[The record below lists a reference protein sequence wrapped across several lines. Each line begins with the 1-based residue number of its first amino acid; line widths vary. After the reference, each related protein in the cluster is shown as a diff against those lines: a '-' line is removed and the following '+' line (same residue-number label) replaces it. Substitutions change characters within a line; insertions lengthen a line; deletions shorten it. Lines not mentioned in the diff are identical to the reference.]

1 VSKAVTEGRTRTSLT
16 EVTEDSRV
24 EELARMLGGKTKSAI
39 EHARELLRRTTGG
52 PKIKK

>member
-1 VSKAVTEGRTRTSLT
+1 VAGE
-16 EVTEDSRV
+16 SRV

-52 PKIKK
+52 PKVKR